1 MADGGSGTRV
11 QGVDEEIK
19 QKIFTYF
26 FEDVHSYMGI
36 KYDSQL
42 HYEVAIEKTEDFIKK
57 VFED

>member
-1 MADGGSGTRV
+1 MADESGGTRV

-26 FEDVHSYMGI
+26 FEDVHTYMGLT
-36 KYDSQL
+36 YDSPL

-57 VFED
+57 VYGK